1 MHEAAIAHHFG
12 LAENIALASVI
23 STPAKVLGLDH
34 RIGFIEKGAF
44 SHIQTLAIS
53 LTLPTRLRCRWE
65 NRPCLTRLTLKLSL
79 TSNAD
84 IVLWDS
90 HPLSLGATPTQVFI
104 DGILQ
109 LPHAH
114 VAPKP
119 AAHQH
124 APTSP
129 DFSREASEAVKYEGL
144 PPLEPTRREGV
155 VVFTNVS
162 SFWTKDAASGAL
174 VDVFAPRSTSADT
187 ARTVVVSQ
195 GRVVCAE
202 RGAASCAT
210 YLSSPGADTE
220 VLDLQGGAIQPG
232 LVSYGASLGLA
243 EIAMEPSTGDG
254 PVIDPL
260 DPHQPPLLGN
270 AGYVA
275 RAADGLQFGTRN
287 ALYVPASESFLR
299 GGEDDADCD
308 RSRAGSRIGLGSR

>member
-287 ALYVPASESFLR
+287 ALYVHASESFLR